1 MIQVV
6 QGPPRSG
13 KSYFAVNYLLKF
25 VEYDDLY
32 KEYILKDHVLVIS
45 NIEGLK
51 IKHWSLEY
59 CLNKKPLIEFFT
71 IENFEAIM
79 KKTGKSHII
88 VMIDEAHEI
97 FPSGMA
103 KADEDKIYK
112 MMAYHGHIGLDI
124 ILLTQGI
131 AAMSRLFNPLLE
143 FFVDVVPRSKKLAGK
158 FAYRYLD
165 KTGKSLYPTPTKIK
179 CKQRV
184 FGAYKSFRVDETNK
198 PKSAV
203 MFWYCFILACFVA
216 GGGLLWWSVSSLGGN
231 SAQAIEQTPKRLK
244 TVKMRQ
250 NPKVIGGS
258 PTIKNGQDPDDEK
271 IRWRWYPVEGV
282 VDKDGKKT
290 YLISGRIVPDGANVR
305 NFSQVNMMLQYRGPQ
320 IKRKEDTAPLRGGAT
335 GAFATG
341 AGIPAS
347 DGSAFGADGSPE
359 TEIDV
364 IAMPK
369 NGKYYTTR

>member
-1 MIQVV
+1 MIQVI

-25 VEYDDLY
+25 VDYDDLY

-51 IKHWSLEY
+51 IKHWSLQY
-59 CLNKKPLIEFFT
+59 CLDKKPLTEFFT
-71 IENFEAIM
+71 IENFEAIQ

-97 FPSGMA
+97 FPSGMS

-143 FFVDVVPRSKKLAGK
+143 FFVDVVPRSKKLSGK
-158 FAYRYLD
+158 FSYRYLD
-165 KTGKSLYPTPTKIK
+165 KTGKSLYPAPTKIK
-179 CKQRV
+179 CKQKV

-203 MFWYCFILACFVA
+203 MFWYCFIFLCFAA
-216 GGGLLWWSVSSLGGN
+216 GGGLFWWSLSSLG
-231 SAQAIEQTPKRLK
+231 AKPAHATEVAAKRLK
-244 TVKMRQ
+244 TVKMVP
-250 NPKVIGGS
+250 NPRVAGA
-258 PTIKNGQDPDDEK
+258 DPDGSGSQQEQPTVA
-271 IRWRWYPVEGV
+271 WRWYEVEGV
-282 VDKDGKKT
+282 VHKDGKRT
-290 YLISGRIVPDGANVR
+290 FLILGRIVPDGPNVR
-305 NFSQVNMMLQYRGPQ
+305 NFSQVNMMVEYRGLEL
-320 IKRKEDTAPLRGGAT
+320 KRKENTAPLRGGTT

-341 AGIPAS
+341 AGIPAT

-359 TEIDV
+359 PEV
-364 IAMPK
+364 ERIAMPK
-369 NGKYYTTR
+369 NGKYYTTK

>member
-25 VEYDDLY
+25 VDYDDLY

-59 CLNKKPLIEFFT
+59 CLDKKPLTEFFT
-71 IENFEAIM
+71 IENFEAIQ
-79 KKTGKSHII
+79 KATGKSHII

-131 AAMSRLFNPLLE
+131 SAMSRLFNPLLE
-143 FFVDVVPRSKKLAGK
+143 YFVDVVPRSKKLSGK
-158 FAYRYLD
+158 FSYRYLD

-179 CKQRV
+179 CKQKV

-203 MFWYCFILACFVA
+203 MFWYCFILVCFV
-216 GGGLLWWSVSSLGGN
+216 GGGCLFWWSLSSLGDK
-231 SAQAIEQTPKRLK
+231 SASAADVAVKRLK
-244 TVKMRQ
+244 TVKMVK
-250 NPKVIGGS
+250 NPRLSDDSLSGS
-258 PTIKNGQDPDDEK
+258 GSEKNETPSVA
-271 IRWRWYPVEGV
+271 WRWYDVEGV
-282 VDKDGKKT
+282 VHKDGKRT
-290 YLISGRIVPDGANVR
+290 FLILGRIVPDGPNVR
-305 NFSQVNMMLQYRGPQ
+305 NFSQVNMMVEYRGLEL
-320 IKRKEDTAPLRGGAT
+320 KRKEDTATFRGGST

-341 AGIPAS
+341 AGIPAP
-347 DGSAFGADGSPE
+347 DGSALGADGSPE
-359 TEIDV
+359 PKVDV